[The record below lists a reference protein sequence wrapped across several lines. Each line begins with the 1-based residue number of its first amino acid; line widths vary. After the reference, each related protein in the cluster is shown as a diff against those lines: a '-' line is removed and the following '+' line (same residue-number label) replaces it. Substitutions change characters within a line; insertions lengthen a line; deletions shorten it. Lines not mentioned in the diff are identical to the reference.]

1 MNNRATGAAGELCAR
16 LWDEGVVVVQDAP
29 LVLKSG
35 RVTHVYVNF
44 RDFALAPENLGLMAR
59 VFSEWLAAS
68 GLAMPEVM
76 LGAASS
82 LLSPFLA
89 GALARE
95 CGLPVA
101 LHRPGT
107 EERGLSDRVFHAG
120 RNPSCQGQPPRQVIL
135 VDDVASTGGTLRA
148 AARDFAQAGLGEA
161 QAFVF
166 VDKRRASERDKT
178 GIEVHAPLT
187 LVEILAQGL
196 EEGRAPALLAGKVK
210 AEMVYLG
217 G

>member
-1 MNNRATGAAGELCAR
+1 MNKNATKAAGELSAR

-44 RDFALAPENLGLMAR
+44 RDFALAPDNLGLMAR
-59 VFSEWLAAS
+59 VFSDWLAAS
-68 GLAMPEVM
+68 GLAEPDVM

-107 EERGLSDRVFHAG
+107 EEKGISERVFHAG
-120 RNPSCQGQPPRQVIL
+120 RNPSHKGQPQGRVIL

-178 GIEVHAPLT
+178 GITVHAPLT
-187 LVEILAQGL
+187 LLEILAQGL
-196 EEGRAPALLAGKVK
+196 EAGRVAAGLAGKVK
-210 AEMVYLG
+210 GEMVYLG